1 MGNPCREITR
11 CRRIVAA
18 GTGRQSIGA
27 DTSAEMKDEKREK
40 EGKEE
45 KRKRK
50 KKYGKRSKVRGEGEM
65 LSCRLR
71 SARCFFSFSSVLSF
85 FFVLVICTLVVA
97 GGCYLGICLITGSRV
112 VYLFILNSS

>member
-85 FFVLVICTLVVA
+85 FLCSGYMYPGRGRGVLP
-97 GGCYLGICLITGSRV
+97 GYLSYYRESSRV
-112 VYLFILNSS
+112 FVYFE